1 MLSSV
6 QFVEKVYKAFRAK
19 PDFNKNL
26 KNPGTCA
33 TDFSPIDSRVSK
45 SRAFW
50 HEARAHESVSVS
62 QNYVLRH
69 APPHSAE
76 CGFSL

>member
-1 MLSSV
+1 MFSALQTV
-6 QFVEKVYKAFRAK
+6 TKVYETFRAK
-19 PDFNKNL
+19 PGFNKNL

-45 SRAFW
+45 SGAFW

-62 QNYVLRH
+62 
-69 APPHSAE
+69 
-76 CGFSL
+76 

>member
-1 MLSSV
+1 MQPGVRILSEAGLQIV
-6 QFVEKVYKAFRAK
+6 AKVYKAFRAK
-19 PDFNKNL
+19 PEFNKNL

-45 SRAFW
+45 SGAFW

-62 QNYVLRH
+62 
-69 APPHSAE
+69 
-76 CGFSL
+76 